1 MVKTYLSYTLKN
13 TLGQIVNSKSFAISK
28 DYKLIF
34 VSFNDYV
41 MGFDI
46 KTGQEIL
53 KFKDQNIKITYLLT
67 LSNTLIIGYDNGSLY
82 LLDISNLKNISISK
96 EKRTFVH
103 QKGIS
108 CINHNNNETRLVI
121 GSIDKLISVIDIV
134 SNLIVYKL
142 SGHKEKINNV
152 KFYDENEQFIFSIS
166 DDFSFKIW
174 DTNIQK
180 CIYTY
185 SDIANKLTSF
195 ININSTIL
203 FGTFS
208 KEINL
213 FYFNVDSYLYNDIET
228 KLNKKNKNDLLINK
242 GVIKKQSNN
251 KTISFNSNKDIFIV
265 LSNDSSI
272 ELFKILSKKEL
283 KARLIKHYI
292 NVKKM
297 NYLEAGTN
305 MTKDYKEKNY
315 DFKFKFKSI
324 FKFQENPKKNTSTSK
339 IFSSFL
345 LDNNKIGYITNKNSI
360 EIYKYSSNFLTE
372 KIFVNNIDNKKID
385 VLEEDKEE
393 LSVKKIYSIGQNLGG
408 HQSQV
413 YLIRYSPN
421 NQEFYSVSSEEIKL
435 WGGKNLDKALKS
447 QSINNITSIS
457 FEEDKDILIAANKK
471 GNLYL
476 LNMNSLEIIKT
487 FEKIHSGSISEIIAL
502 PYREEK
508 HILVTCSNDKTIKFW
523 NLEFNDED
531 TDKNNKILG
540 NDINLDFENEMNVLD
555 SVNCALVTPDLKFFS
570 YALLD
575 NTIKVFY
582 FDTMKIHLN
591 LYGHKMPV
599 THYDISSDGLLIV
612 SGSLDKSV
620 KIWGMDFGDCH
631 KTLPAH
637 TDVVTCV
644 KFIKDTHFFITA
656 SKDCHMKYYDADTFD
671 FVLLLTNNLLCNQFL
686 WIDINSEGTQILA
699 SSNDGSIKVFQ
710 ISDEQALPK
719 ITQQE
724 LLEQNMIK
732 EQEKEF
738 NNINNNLN
746 NKNEIDDNVTHQLT
760 KKMDHL
766 TYAENLIEKL
776 NLCEKFKD
784 SVIQYHMEIEEF
796 IKNTKIVS
804 DDKNKLKDVKIYN
817 LNISMEKPKPS
828 LFFFGK
834 NIFEV
839 ILQEIKNIPYFDLEN
854 VLNNISYVYFQKLVY
869 YFEHYIRKN
878 IEVELIGRCI
888 IFFAT
893 KYEDQISN
901 DKVILNNLRSI
912 YQRLQGRFKL
922 KYSLIKFNSKS
933 IELIIKKFQDI
944 EKNKKQM
951 KEEFSNNNIID
962 LKE

>member
-13 TLGQIVNSKSFAISK
+13 TLGQITNSKSFALSK
-28 DYKLIF
+28 DFKLIF

-41 MGFDI
+41 MGFDL

-67 LSNTLIIGYDNGSLY
+67 LSNTLVIGYDNGSLY
-82 LLDISNLKNISISK
+82 ILDISNLKNIIISK
-96 EKRTFVH
+96 EKRTFIH

-108 CINHNNNETRLVI
+108 CINHNNNETRLII
-121 GSIDKLISVIDIV
+121 GSVDKLISVVDIV

-142 SGHKEKINNV
+142 SGHKEKVNNA
-152 KFYDENEQFIFSIS
+152 KFYDDNEQFIFSIS

-185 SDIANKLTSF
+185 SDTANKLTSF

-208 KEINL
+208 KEINI
-213 FYFNVDSYLYNDIET
+213 FYFNPDSYLNSDIET
-228 KLNKKNKNDLLINK
+228 KLNNKNKNEILINK

-251 KTISFNSNKDIFIV
+251 KTISFCSNNEVFIV
-265 LSNDSSI
+265 LSNDPSI

-283 KARLIKHYI
+283 KARLIKYYM

-297 NYLEAGTN
+297 NYLDAQTN
-305 MTKDYKEKNY
+305 MSKDYKEKKY

-324 FKFQENPKKNTSTSK
+324 FKFQENNKKNSSASK
-339 IFSSFL
+339 IFSAFL
-345 LDNNKIGYITNKNSI
+345 LDNNKLGYITNKNSI

-372 KIFVNNIDNKKID
+372 KIFINNIDNKKIE

-408 HQSQV
+408 HQSQI
-413 YLIRYSPN
+413 YLIKYSPN
-421 NQEFYSVSSEEIKL
+421 NQEFYSVSNEEIKL

-447 QSINNITSIS
+447 QSIISITSIT
-457 FEEDKDILIAANKK
+457 FEEDKDILIASNKK
-471 GNLYL
+471 GNIYL
-476 LNMNSLEIIKT
+476 LNMNSLEIVKT
-487 FEKIHSGSISEIIAL
+487 FEKIHSGSINVIIAL
-502 PYREEK
+502 PYKEEK

-523 NLEFNDED
+523 NLEFND
-531 TDKNNKILG
+531 DKN

-555 SVNCALVTPDLKFFS
+555 SVNYALVTQDLKFFS

-575 NTIKVFY
+575 NTIKIYY

-599 THYDISSDGLLIV
+599 THYDISSDGLLLV

-644 KFIKDTHFFITA
+644 KFIKNTHFFITS
-656 SKDCHMKYYDADTFD
+656 SKDCNMKYYDADTFD
-671 FVLLLTNNLLCNQFL
+671 FILLLTNNLLCNQFL
-686 WIDINSEGTQILA
+686 CIDINSEGTQIVS
-699 SSNDGSIKVFQ
+699 SSNDGSIKIFQ

-738 NNINNNLN
+738 NNMNNNMY
-746 NKNEIDDNVTHQLT
+746 NKNDIDDNATQQLA

-776 NLCEKFKD
+776 NLCEQFKE
-784 SVIQYHMEIEEF
+784 SVIQYHMEIDEF
-796 IKNTKIVS
+796 IKNMKIVS
-804 DDKNKLKDVKIYN
+804 DDQNKLKDVKIYN

-854 VLNNISYVYFQKLVY
+854 VLNNISYSYFQKLVY

-888 IFFAT
+888 IFFAN

-901 DKVILNNLRSI
+901 DKVILNYLRSI

-944 EKNKKQM
+944 QKNKNLM
-951 KEEFSNNNIID
+951 NEEIKNNNIID

>member
-13 TLGQIVNSKSFAISK
+13 TLGQITNSKSFAISK
-28 DYKLIF
+28 DFKIIY
-34 VSFNDYV
+34 VAFNDYV
-41 MGFDI
+41 MGFDL
-46 KTGQEIL
+46 KTGQEKL
-53 KFKDQNIKITYLLT
+53 KFKDQNIKITYLLA
-67 LSNTLIIGYDNGSLY
+67 LKNILVIGYDNGSLY
-82 LLDISNLKNISISK
+82 LLDISKPNNIIISK
-96 EKRTFVH
+96 EKRTFIH

-121 GSIDKLISVIDIV
+121 GSVDKLISVVDIV

-142 SGHKEKINNV
+142 SGHKEKINDI
-152 KFYDENEQFIFSIS
+152 KFYDDNEQFIFSIS

-185 SDIANKLTSF
+185 SDTANKLTSF
-195 ININSTIL
+195 LNIGSTLL
-203 FGTFS
+203 FGTFT

-213 FYFNVDSYLYNDIET
+213 FYINLNSYINSDIEM
-228 KLNKKNKNDLLINK
+228 KLNNKNKNELLLINK
-242 GVIKKQSNN
+242 GILKKQSNN
-251 KTISFNSNKDIFIV
+251 KTISFYYNDNVFIV

-283 KARLIKHYI
+283 KARLIKFYMH
-292 NVKKM
+292 NKKM
-297 NYLEAGTN
+297 NFLDAQTN
-305 MTKDYKEKNY
+305 MSKDYKEKNY
-315 DFKFKFKSI
+315 DFKFIFKSI
-324 FKFQENPKKNTSTSK
+324 FKFEEDIKKNSLSSSK
-339 IFSSFL
+339 MFSAFL

-360 EIYKYSSNFLTE
+360 EIYKYSSDLLTE
-372 KIFVNNIDNKKID
+372 KIYSIDSDNKKIE
-385 VLEEDKEE
+385 VLDQQKDE
-393 LSVKKIYSIGQNLGG
+393 LIVKKIYSIGQNLGG
-408 HQSQV
+408 HHSQIFLV
-413 YLIRYSPN
+413 RYSPN
-421 NQEFYSVSSEEIKL
+421 NQEFYSVSNEEIKL
-435 WGGKNLDKALKS
+435 WGGKNLDKALES
-447 QSINNITSIS
+447 QAIKNITSIS
-457 FEEDKDILIAANKK
+457 FEEDKDILIAATKK
-471 GNLYL
+471 GSLYL

-487 FEKIHSGSISEIIAL
+487 FEKIHSGSINQIIAL

-508 HILVTCSNDKTIKFW
+508 HIIVTCSNDKTIKFW
-523 NLEFNDED
+523 NLEFNDEEE
-531 TDKNNKILG
+531 DKSLNKEIS
-540 NDINLDFENEMNVLD
+540 LDFENEMNVLD

-575 NTIKVFY
+575 NTIKIFY

-599 THYDISSDGLLIV
+599 TNYDISSDGLLIV

-656 SKDCHMKYYDADTFD
+656 SKDCNIKYYDADTFD

-699 SSNDGSIKVFQ
+699 SSNDSSIKIFQ
-710 ISDEQALPK
+710 ISDEQAVPK

-738 NNINNNLN
+738 NNMNNNLG
-746 NKNEIDDNVTHQLT
+746 KNDIDDNVTHQLT

-766 TYAENLIEKL
+766 SYAENLIEKL

-784 SVIQYHMEIEEF
+784 DVIQYHMEIDEYL
-796 IKNTKIVS
+796 KNMKIVS
-804 DDKNKLKDVKIYN
+804 EDQNKLKDVKMYN

-839 ILQEIKNIPYFDLEN
+839 ILQEIKSIPYFDLEN
-854 VLNNISYVYFQKLVY
+854 VLNNISYAYFQKLVY

-878 IEVELIGRCI
+878 IEIELIGRCI
-888 IFFAT
+888 IFFCT

-944 EKNKKQM
+944 QKNKNLM
-951 KEEFSNNNIID
+951 REEMANNIID
-962 LKE
+962 IKE

>member
-13 TLGQIVNSKSFAISK
+13 TLGQIVNNKAFAISK
-28 DYKLIF
+28 DFKIIY
-34 VSFNDYV
+34 VAFNDYA
-41 MGFDI
+41 MGFDL
-46 KTGQEIL
+46 KTGEEVL
-53 KFKDQNIKITYLLT
+53 KFKDQNIKITYLLA
-67 LSNTLIIGYDNGSLY
+67 LKNTLVIGYDNGSLY
-82 LLDISNLKNISISK
+82 FLDISKSINNHNIKVSK
-96 EKRTFVH
+96 EKRTFIH

-121 GSIDKLISVIDIV
+121 GSVDKLISVIDIV

-142 SGHKEKINNV
+142 SGHKEKINEV
-152 KFYDENEQFIFSIS
+152 KFYDDNEQFIFSIS

-185 SDIANKLTSF
+185 SDTANKLTSF
-195 ININSTIL
+195 INIDSTLL
-203 FGTFS
+203 FGTFT
-208 KEINL
+208 KEINIFHINL
-213 FYFNVDSYLYNDIET
+213 DEYINTDIES
-228 KLNKKNKNDLLINK
+228 KLNEKNKNELLINK

-251 KTISFNSNKDIFIV
+251 KTIYLYINDDIFIV

-283 KARLIKHYI
+283 KARLIKYNMNH
-292 NVKKM
+292 KKM
-297 NYLEAGTN
+297 NFLDAQTN
-305 MTKDYKEKNY
+305 MSQIYKENNY
-315 DFKFKFKSI
+315 DFKLKFVSVFKFE
-324 FKFQENPKKNTSTSK
+324 ENVKKNSSSK
-339 IFSSFL
+339 IISAFL
-345 LDNNKIGYITNKNSI
+345 LKNNKFGYITNQNSI
-360 EIYKYSSNFLTE
+360 EIYKYSSDLLSY
-372 KIFVNNIDNKKID
+372 NIYSINQDNKKIE
-385 VLEEDKEE
+385 VLDQSKDKP
-393 LSVKKIYSIGQNLGG
+393 SVKKIYSIGQNLGG
-408 HQSQV
+408 HHSQI
-413 YLIRYSPN
+413 YLIKYSPS
-421 NQEFYSVSSEEIKL
+421 NQEFYSVSNEEIKL
-435 WGGKNLDKALKS
+435 WGGKNLDKSLKT
-447 QSINNITSIS
+447 QNINKITSIA
-457 FEEDKDILIAANKK
+457 FEEDKDILLAVNKK

-508 HILVTCSNDKTIKFW
+508 HIVVTCSNDKTIKFW
-523 NLEFNDED
+523 NLEFNEE
-531 TDKNNKILG
+531 NNNG
-540 NDINLDFENEMNVLD
+540 NNNEINLDFENEMNVLD

-575 NTIKVFY
+575 NTIKIFY

-599 THYDISSDGLLIV
+599 TNYDISDDGLLLA
-612 SGSLDKSV
+612 SGSMDKSV

-637 TDVVTCV
+637 TDIVTCV
-644 KFIKDTHFFITA
+644 KFIRSTHFFITA
-656 SKDCHMKYYDADTFD
+656 SRDCNIKYYDGDTFD
-671 FVLLLTNNLLCNQFL
+671 FVLLLTKDLLCNQFL

-699 SSNDGSIKVFQ
+699 SSNDSSIKVFQ
-710 ISDEQALPK
+710 ISDEQAVPK

-724 LLEQNMIK
+724 LLETNMIK

-738 NNINNNLN
+738 NNMNNISGN
-746 NKNEIDDNVTHQLT
+746 NKNEFDDNATHQLT

-766 TYAENLIEKL
+766 SYAENLIEKL

-784 SVIQYHMEIEEF
+784 DVIQYHMEIDEY
-796 IKNTKIVS
+796 IKNMKIVS
-804 DDKNKLKDVKIYN
+804 KDQNKLKDVKIYN

-854 VLNNISYVYFQKLVY
+854 VLNNISYAYFQKLVY

-878 IEVELIGRCI
+878 IEIELIGRCI
-888 IFFAT
+888 IFFCT
-893 KYEDQISN
+893 IYEDQISN

-944 EKNKKQM
+944 EKNKNSM
-951 KEEFSNNNIID
+951 KEEMANNNIID
-962 LKE
+962 LQE

>member
-1 MVKTYLSYTLKN
+1 MVKTYLSFTLKN
-13 TLGQIVNSKSFAISK
+13 ILGQITNSKSFTISK
-28 DYKLIF
+28 DFKIIY
-34 VSFNDYV
+34 VAFNDYV
-41 MGFDI
+41 MGFDL

-53 KFKDQNIKITYLLT
+53 KFKDQNIKITYLLA
-67 LSNTLIIGYDNGSLY
+67 LNKTLIIGYDNGSLY
-82 LLDISNLKNISISK
+82 LLNLNQLESAKSSK
-96 EKRTFVH
+96 EKRTFIH

-121 GSIDKLISVIDIV
+121 GSVDKLISVIDIV

-152 KFYDENEQFIFSIS
+152 KFYEDNEQFIFSIS
-166 DDFSFKIW
+166 EDFIFKIW

-185 SDIANKLTSF
+185 SDTANKLTSF
-195 ININSTIL
+195 INIDSTIL

-208 KEINL
+208 KEINI
-213 FYFNVDSYLYNDIET
+213 FYINLDSYINNDITT
-228 KLNKKNKNDLLINK
+228 KLNNKNKNDILINK
-242 GVIKKQSNN
+242 GIIKKQSNN
-251 KTISFNSNKDIFIV
+251 KTLSFCTNDEVFIV

-283 KARLIKHYI
+283 KARLIKFYM
-292 NVKKM
+292 NNKKM
-297 NYLEAGTN
+297 NYIDAQTN

-315 DFKFKFKSI
+315 DFKLKFKSI
-324 FKFQENPKKNTSTSK
+324 FKFEESNKKNKSSSSK
-339 IFSSFL
+339 IFSAFL
-345 LDNNKIGYITNKNSI
+345 LDNNKIGYITNQNSI
-360 EIYKYSSNFLTE
+360 EIYKYSSNFITE
-372 KIFVNNIDNKKID
+372 KIYKNNSDNKKIE
-385 VLEEDKEE
+385 VLEQEKDE
-393 LSVKKIYSIGQNLGG
+393 LTVKKIYSIGQNLGG
-408 HQSQV
+408 HHSQV
-413 YLIRYSPN
+413 YLIQYSPN
-421 NQEFYSVSSEEIKL
+421 NQEFYSVSNEEIKL

-447 QSINNITSIS
+447 QEINNITSIS
-457 FEEDKDILIAANKK
+457 FVEDKDMLIASNKK

-476 LNMNSLEIIKT
+476 LNMNSLEIIKI
-487 FEKIHSGSISEIIAL
+487 FEKIHSGSITKVIAL
-502 PYREEK
+502 PSKEEK
-508 HILVTCSNDKTIKFW
+508 HIIVTCSNDKIIKFW
-523 NLEFNDED
+523 NLEFNDEED
-531 TDKNNKILG
+531 NKNIINE
-540 NDINLDFENEMNVLD
+540 INLEFENEMNVLD
-555 SVNCALVTPDLKFFS
+555 SINYALVTPDLKFFS

-575 NTIKVFY
+575 NTIKIFY

-599 THYDISSDGLLIV
+599 TNYDISSDSLLIV

-644 KFIKDTHFFITA
+644 KFIKNTHFFITC
-656 SKDCHMKYYDADTFD
+656 SKDCNIKYYDGDTFD
-671 FVLLLTNNLLCNQFL
+671 FILLLTNNLLCNQFL
-686 WIDINSEGTQILA
+686 WLDINSEGTQIIA
-699 SSNDGSIKVFQ
+699 SSNDSSIKIFQ
-710 ISDEQALPK
+710 ISEEQAVPK

-738 NNINNNLN
+738 NNMNNNIN
-746 NKNEIDDNVTHQLT
+746 NKNEIDDNATHQLT

-766 TYAENLIEKL
+766 SYAENLIEKL
-776 NLCEKFKD
+776 NMCEKFKD
-784 SVIQYHMEIEEF
+784 SVIQYHMEIDEY

-804 DDKNKLKDVKIYN
+804 DDQNKLKDVKIYN

-839 ILQEIKNIPYFDLEN
+839 ILEEIKNIPYFDLEN
-854 VLNNISYVYFQKLVY
+854 MLNNISYAYFQKLVY

-878 IEVELIGRCI
+878 IEIELIGRCI
-888 IFFAT
+888 IFFCT
-893 KYEDQISN
+893 LYEDQISN

-944 EKNKKQM
+944 EKNKKLM
-951 KEEFSNNNIID
+951 REEMTNNIID
-962 LKE
+962 IKE

>member
-1 MVKTYLSYTLKN
+1 MVKTYLSYALKN
-13 TLGQIVNSKSFAISK
+13 TLGQITNSKAFSISK
-28 DYKLIF
+28 DLKTIF
-34 VSFNDYV
+34 VAFNDYV
-41 MGFDI
+41 MGFDL

-53 KFKDQNIKITYLLT
+53 KFKDQNIKITYLLALT
-67 LSNTLIIGYDNGSLY
+67 NTLIIGYDNGSLY
-82 LLDISNLKNISISK
+82 LLDLSQIKNNQNIKISK
-96 EKRTFVH
+96 EKRTFIH

-108 CINHNNNETRLVI
+108 CMNHNNNETRLVI
-121 GSIDKLISVIDIV
+121 GSVDKLISVIDIV

-152 KFYDENEQFIFSIS
+152 KFYDSNEQFIFSIS

-174 DTNIQK
+174 DTYIQK

-185 SDIANKLTSF
+185 SDTANKLTSF
-195 ININSTIL
+195 INIDSTLL

-208 KEINL
+208 KEIYL
-213 FYFNVDSYLYNDIET
+213 FYINLDSYLNSDIET
-228 KLNKKNKNDLLINK
+228 IIKEKNNKNDLLLNK
-242 GVIKKQSNN
+242 GTIKKQSNN
-251 KTISFNSNKDIFIV
+251 KTIALYSNNEIFMA

-272 ELFKILSKKEL
+272 ELYKILSKKEL
-283 KARLIKHYI
+283 KARLVKYNMNI
-292 NVKKM
+292 KKM
-297 NYLEAGTN
+297 NFLDAQTN
-305 MTKDYKEKNY
+305 MAESYKEKNY
-315 DFKFKFKSI
+315 DFKLKFKSI
-324 FKFQENPKKNTSTSK
+324 FQFEPNSKRASSSK

-345 LDNNKIGYITNKNSI
+345 IENNKFGFITNQNSI
-360 EIYKYSSNFLTE
+360 DIYRYSSNLLE
-372 KIFVNNIDNKKID
+372 YKIFSIDTDNKKVE
-385 VLEEDKEE
+385 VLDQEKDK
-393 LSVKKIYSIGQNLGG
+393 LSIKLVYSIGQNIGG
-408 HQSQV
+408 HHSQV
-413 YLIRYSPN
+413 YLVKYSPS

-447 QSINNITSIS
+447 QTIKNITSLA
-457 FEEDKDILIAANKK
+457 FEEDKDIVIVSTKK
-471 GNLYL
+471 GHLYL

-487 FEKIHSGSISEIIAL
+487 FEKIHSGSITEIIAL

-508 HILVTCSNDKTIKFW
+508 HIIVTCSNDKTIKFW
-523 NLEFNDED
+523 NLEFNDE
-531 TDKNNKILG
+531 
-540 NDINLDFENEMNVLD
+540 NDEISLDFENEMNVLD
-555 SVNCALVTPDLKFFS
+555 SVNCALATPDLKFFS

-599 THYDISSDGLLIV
+599 THYDISDDGILLV

-644 KFIKDTHFFITA
+644 KFIKNTHFFITA
-656 SKDCHMKYYDADTFD
+656 SKDCNIKYYDGDTFD
-671 FVLLLTNNLLCNQFL
+671 FVLLLTKDLLCNQFL

-699 SSNDGSIKVFQ
+699 SSNDSSIKMFE
-710 ISDEQALPK
+710 ISDEQAVPK
-719 ITQQE
+719 LTQQE
-724 LLEQNMIK
+724 LLESNMIK

-738 NNINNNLN
+738 NNMNNNALN
-746 NKNEIDDNVTHQLT
+746 NKNEMDDNVTHQLT

-766 TYAENLIEKL
+766 SYAENLIEKL

-784 SVIQYHMEIEEF
+784 DVIQYHMEVDEYL
-796 IKNTKIVS
+796 KNMKIVS
-804 DDKNKLKDVKIYN
+804 DNQNKIKDVKIYN

-834 NIFEV
+834 NIFEI
-839 ILQEIKNIPYFDLEN
+839 ILEELKNIPYFDLEN
-854 VLNNISYVYFQKLVY
+854 VLNNISYAYFQKLVY

-878 IEVELIGRCI
+878 IEIELIGRCI
-888 IFFAT
+888 IFFCT
-893 KYEDQISN
+893 IYEDQISN
-901 DKVILNNLRSI
+901 DKVILNSLRSI

-944 EKNKKQM
+944 QKNKNLM
-951 KEEFSNNNIID
+951 NEEMTNNIID